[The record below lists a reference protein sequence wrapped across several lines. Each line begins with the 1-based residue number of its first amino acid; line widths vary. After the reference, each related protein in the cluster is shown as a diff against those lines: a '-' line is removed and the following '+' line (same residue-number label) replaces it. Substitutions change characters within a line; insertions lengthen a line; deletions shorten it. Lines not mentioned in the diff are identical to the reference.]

1 MARRASRWAAPTYG
15 AAGLVFA
22 GALGGLAVQ
31 VSAGDD
37 PALGAPVAAATIPQ
51 PHYVVTRR
59 VERRRVVIRRVRDL
73 PPLPRPAATAA
84 SAGVAVPAAGS
95 SAPVAVSAPPAAAS
109 APAPAAVAPAPAPPA
124 PVAAPVTRA
133 S

>member
-15 AAGLVFA
+15 VAGLVFA

-37 PALGAPVAAATIPQ
+37 PALGAPVAAAAIPQ

-73 PPLPRPAATAA
+73 PPLPRPAATAV
-84 SAGVAVPAAGS
+84 SAGVAVPAGS
-95 SAPVAVSAPPAAAS
+95 SAPAAVSAPPAAVS
-109 APAPAAVAPAPAPPA
+109 APAPVAVAPAPAPPA